1 MQISSN
7 NTIIAPMA
15 TAIWLVDNTSLTF
28 KQIGDFC
35 NFTETEVQLI
45 ADGVIGKGIS
55 AADPIKN
62 KNLTN
67 EEIRAREKDGKPLN
81 NAFKALDGFNIKIQ
95 KKKKYIPMLQRR
107 SRPNAVLW
115 LVNYF
120 PSLEDSQIMK
130 LLRTTKNMVQLIRNK
145 EYSDY
150 NNLIAKDPVILGF
163 CSQNDIINA
172 VNKKAN
178 KKDENN
184 NKRKKSKK
192 IKVKNSQKKAKSK
205 PVKKQ
210 TNNLKKNKVVK
221 KINKVTKNKKINN
234 KKNNSQ
240 KNNKK
245 VNKKKSKK

>member
-172 VNKKAN
+172 VNKKA

-192 IKVKNSQKKAKSK
+192 IKVENSQKKAKSK

-245 VNKKKSKK
+245 INKKKSKK